1 MAHLGEDAP
10 EDDDRDDSRDRPDP
24 RQAEESEV
32 AYEEP
37 RRDLLPDIEE
47 INSTLKSSRG
57 GKQADEARHR
67 SGFRAGFMVMLL
79 ASLALVFAYA
89 QAPAI
94 ARALPEAEPAMIG
107 FVDLANQL
115 RDWIDGLIG
124 G

>member
-1 MAHLGEDAP
+1 
-10 EDDDRDDSRDRPDP
+10 
-24 RQAEESEV
+24 
-32 AYEEP
+32 
-37 RRDLLPDIEE
+37 
-47 INSTLKSSRG
+47 
-57 GKQADEARHR
+57 
-67 SGFRAGFMVMLL
+67 MVMLL